1 MSVKVSV
8 QMRVSVGVHGEE
20 SRATLCMASRMC
32 ITGVVRD

>member
-1 MSVKVSV
+1 MSVKVCV

-20 SRATLCMASRMC
+20 SRATLCMAPRIC